1 MPRTS
6 RRIGRWASRLAGR
19 AALVACAIGF
29 AAARGAHAQGGVLLQ
44 GILDAEGWST
54 SGTSNLLTRA
64 DGHPSGLGRL
74 TAWGAYEPISKLV
87 LYAEGEVETGNAT
100 RNRETDVYSHQFG
113 IRYSASR
120 LFVLDVGRT
129 TPVIGTFAP
138 RHYSTRNPLIGEP
151 DGYSLDYPLAI
162 KLSGEATHFDYRAAL
177 VSLPTTHDSYQ
188 PEPTGRLRPAI
199 GAGVTPFVG
208 FRLGGSFTVGPY
220 LNRHVSPTSLA
231 GQSWSDFNQ
240 RVFAFDAAFARGY
253 LETHA
258 EAARGTYEVPGR
270 PDITGFTYYGEA
282 KYTFTP
288 RFFLAA
294 RAERNDYPSI
304 RPTATGFAD
313 RLWDFVDGEFGAGF
327 RASQTTLLKASVR
340 GDRWWGLR
348 DNQPGFLGRGGYAI
362 ALQLSQSFD
371 FSNLVDRY

>member
-1 MPRTS
+1 MPRIDAA
-6 RRIGRWASRLAGR
+6 RIGRAARPALAALAALALTGALAR
-19 AALVACAIGF
+19 AA
-29 AAARGAHAQGGVLLQ
+29 GAQSGVLLQ

-54 SGTSNLLTRA
+54 SANSNLLTR
-64 DGHPSGLGRL
+64 DGGRPAGLGRL
-74 TAWGAYEPISKLV
+74 TAWGAYEPFSKLV
-87 LYAEGEVETGNAT
+87 LYGEGEVETGNAT
-100 RNRETDVYSHQFG
+100 RNRETDVYSHQYG

-120 LFVLDVGRT
+120 LAVLDVGRT

-151 DGYSLDYPLAI
+151 DGYSVDYPLAI
-162 KLSGEATHFDYRAAL
+162 KLSGEAKHFDYRAAL
-177 VSLPTTHDSYQ
+177 VSLPTTHDDYQ

-208 FRLGGSFTVGPY
+208 FRLGGSFTTGPY
-220 LNRHVSPTSLA
+220 LNKDLPSAILA
-231 GQSWSDFNQ
+231 GRSWSDYKQ
-240 RVFAFDAAFARGY
+240 TVVAFDAAFSRGY

-258 EAARGTYEVPGR
+258 EAARGIYEVPGR
-270 PDITGFTYYGEA
+270 PDITGLTYYGEA

-304 RPTATGFAD
+304 RPTATGFAS
-313 RLWDFVDGEFGAGF
+313 RSWDFVDGELGGGF
-327 RASQTTLLKASVR
+327 RASQSTLIKASVR

-362 ALQLSQSFD
+362 ALQVSQAFD
-371 FSNLVDRY
+371 ATPWINRY

>member
-6 RRIGRWASRLAGR
+6 RLKLGRIGLAVVVVASVSVQR
-19 AALVACAIGF
+19 A
-29 AAARGAHAQGGVLLQ
+29 RAQGGVLVQ
-44 GILDAEGWST
+44 GIVDAEAWST
-54 SGTSNLLTRA
+54 SAKSNLLTR
-64 DGHPSGLGRL
+64 DNGHAAGLGRL
-74 TAWGAYEPISKLV
+74 TAWGAYEPFSKVV
-87 LYAEGEVETGNAT
+87 LYGEGEVETGNAT
-100 RNRETDVYSHQFG
+100 HDRETDLYSHQYG

-120 LFVLDVGRT
+120 LAVFDVGRT

-151 DGYSLDYPLAI
+151 DGYTIDYPLAI
-162 KLSGEATHFDYRAAL
+162 KISGEARHFDYRAAL
-177 VSLPTTHDSYQ
+177 VSLPTTHDNYQ

-220 LNRHVSPTSLA
+220 LNHDISPTLLD
-231 GQSWSDFNQ
+231 GQSWSSFRQ
-240 RVFAFDAAFARGY
+240 TVIAFDAAFSRGY

-258 EAARGTYEVPGR
+258 EGARGTYQVPGR
-270 PDITGFTYYGEA
+270 ADITGFTYYGEA

-288 RFFLAA
+288 RFFMAA
-294 RAERNDYPSI
+294 RAERNNYPSI
-304 RPTATGFAD
+304 RVTTTGFTS
-313 RLWDFVDGEFGAGF
+313 RLWDFVDGEIGGGF
-327 RASQTTLLKASVR
+327 RASQSTVLKASVR

-362 ALQLSQSFD
+362 ALQLSQAFD
-371 FSNLVDRY
+371 LTSWMNRY